1 MLHFFLY
8 EKCYKNEERQL
19 CDTCAFTSRNSSL
32 LPLGGHLKGF
42 STAVLQQQTPMA
54 VLSCIYIFFCFTVDT
69 HTGATKYKH
78 SGDDWNYC
86 ERTQFPT
93 DILQG
98 PFSIS
103 ELHVCVCVCV

>member
-1 MLHFFLY
+1 MRIYQQELISASSWWPPKRLFHSGSAATDTNGGAQLYSHF
-8 EKCYKNEERQL
+8 
-19 CDTCAFTSRNSSL
+19 
-32 LPLGGHLKGF
+32 
-42 STAVLQQQTPMA
+42 
-54 VLSCIYIFFCFTVDT
+54 FFCFTVDT

-103 ELHVCVCVCV
+103 ELHVCVCVFVFEARGGLIPTENKP